1 MKSSD
6 YIINVLADMGIDYI
20 FGVTG
25 GAAVHIFDSLSKQDK
40 IKYICMNHEQGAAM
54 AADGYSRVGERMGVA
69 LATSGPGVANLMNGI
84 MCSYYD
90 SISTLFLTGQVAS
103 YRLRKNNNVD
113 VRQIGFQELDT
124 IEMYSN
130 ITKYSTQL
138 KSLNDIKYEIEKSIF
153 ISNNKRRGPV
163 VIDIPDDFQRTD
175 ININN
180 QYEYIDNTTSLDID
194 QKKIIET
201 ISKLKKSKRP
211 LLIIGMGVSLSNNK
225 MLIHKLV
232 ETLSIPFLLT
242 WGALDLFESNHPLNM
257 GTFGIQGNRHGNFA
271 VQRADLILSI
281 GSRLDTH
288 CTGSPETFAPNA
300 KKIIQDIDK
309 EELNKFSKY
318 KLKDALLVHM
328 EIEDF
333 VQGLINNKN
342 IGEKKKWTK
351 YLRELKESS
360 LDGDRGFIYSFIDAL
375 SKDAKEEDIMF
386 LDTGSSLV
394 VTTQAW
400 NVKENQQIHSDWNN
414 TSMGYALPASIGAS
428 FATNKGEIICITGD
442 GGLLMNMQEL
452 AVIKKYN
459 LPIKIFV
466 FNNKGYGMIRQTID
480 DWLDSN
486 YIACDSKDISLVD
499 WKRISFAFNLDY
511 KKIENKDDF
520 KKIKQVLDSN
530 MPVICEIIIDET
542 QRIIPKM
549 KYGQRLDEMEPRIKI
564 REMDDGD

>member
-54 AADGYSRVGERMGVA
+54 AADGYSRVGKQMGVA